1 MVSRHL
7 ERGFGC
13 EVGSVDDRS
22 GDVVLVAADALVV
35 DRVLEGALIVVERA
49 DPDLAGL
56 YFRAARLDPRRLCVL
71 GAWQYSVKIRV
82 VVKTKLVQSL
92 SVAFCKHE

>member
-1 MVSRHL
+1 M
-7 ERGFGC
+7 
-13 EVGSVDDRS
+13 
-22 GDVVLVAADALVV
+22 VLVAADALVV

-82 VVKTKLVQSL
+82 VVKTKLCTKLIRSL
-92 SVAFCKHE
+92 LQTRIILIKTSSKHNII